1 MTTAQLTVAYA
12 YESTLENLTGIK
24 QGIEHGVKQAIANH
38 HDSVTEEFNSANRAQ
53 LEQGKPGCLD

>member
-24 QGIEHGVKQAIANH
+24 QGLEHGVKQAIAKR
-38 HDSVTEEFNSANRAQ
+38 HDSVTEEFNSANRAR
-53 LEQGKPGCLD
+53 LERGKPGCLD